1 MSRASNARFGRAWTF
16 LAAIAA
22 ITAVMGAALVGPA
35 AVAAKTRLS
44 KSKTVTVH
52 SHTTKTI
59 NVGYPAALKYGGAK
73 YSCTAKISG
82 PGKSGAR
89 ILRRGSALGGSV
101 CRVTVRNSNKY
112 EDPLDDIKVKVTATT
127 TY

>member
-1 MSRASNARFGRAWTF
+1 MNKVISARRGQAWTG

-22 ITAVMGAALVGPA
+22 IAAVLGAVLTGPA
-35 AVAAKTRLS
+35 VVAAKTRLS
-44 KSKTVTVH
+44 RSKTVTVH

-59 NVGYPAALKYGGAK
+59 NVGYPAALKYKGAK

-82 PGKSGAR
+82 PGKSGGK
-89 ILRRGSALGGSV
+89 ILSRGSALGGTV
-101 CRVTVRNSNKY
+101 CRVKVRNNNKI
-112 EDPLDDIKVKVTATT
+112 EDPLEDIKVKVTATT